1 MDTFTIP
8 TNRSSKNIASKPK
21 VKSKNIYNFHCIGP
35 MGWFSL
41 QITMSVFHTNFVNVL
56 SKLSSDSRESLN
68 HRDPFRFLESWYQSR
83 YQDCNSKSLDS
94 SLNIKT
100 QDLRVLIPVL
110 MSKLKFHKSLFQS
123 WYQDWSFK
131 SFHVWI

>member
-94 SLNIKT
+94 SLDIKT
-100 QDLRVLIPVL
+100 QYLRVLIPFSIL
-110 MSKLKFHKSLFQS
+110 RLKIWKSWSRKL
-123 WYQDWSFK
+123 WYRLE
-131 SFHVWI
+131 ITI